1 MDRIYDST
9 NNLQENVISQLNDL
23 KLGIERLG
31 DKVLKLSERLSGIES
46 EIDKVNKGL
55 NKAATKAEVKQIET
69 FMNIVNPITSKFIT
83 KEELERMLEERS
95 RLPKRA

>member
-1 MDRIYDST
+1 
-9 NNLQENVISQLNDL
+9 
-23 KLGIERLG
+23 
-31 DKVLKLSERLSGIES
+31 LKLSERLSGIES